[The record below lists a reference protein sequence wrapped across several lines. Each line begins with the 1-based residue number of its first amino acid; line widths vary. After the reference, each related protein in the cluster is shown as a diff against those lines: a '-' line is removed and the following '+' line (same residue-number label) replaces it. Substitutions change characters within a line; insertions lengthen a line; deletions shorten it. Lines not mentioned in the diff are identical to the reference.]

1 MLDVAAMNRLPDI
14 ERIKDLVDRD
24 LRLQE
29 ANEAVGR
36 LRVLTASYRELAEA
50 RARTA
55 AAKAAEAEIIS
66 HFSDDLEALL
76 TRYLEMRNAI
86 DPHQRW
92 RRVAGHVP
100 VVHLWSSR
108 FSGSSVISTVQR
120 ISM

>member
-36 LRVLTASYRELAEA
+36 LRVLTASYREQAEA

-86 DPHQRW
+86 DPHQGGGGLPAMYRSYICGA
-92 RRVAGHVP
+92 VA
-100 VVHLWSSR
+100 SR
-108 FSGSSVISTVQR
+108 GPP
-120 ISM
+120 